1 MHRYRIVHV
10 YTDYSNADYMTLP
23 VTTETYI
30 GDGPM
35 GLLDALSTVI
45 RVSGPLNEIKRALD
59 DGLVTVFTNNGR
71 FNLVRVGE

>member
-10 YTDYSNADYMTLP
+10 YTDYSDADYRTLP

-35 GLLDALSTVI
+35 GLLDALSTVT
-45 RVSGPLNEIKRALD
+45 RVSGPINEYGRALD
-59 DGLVTVFTNNGR
+59 DGLITVFTNNGR